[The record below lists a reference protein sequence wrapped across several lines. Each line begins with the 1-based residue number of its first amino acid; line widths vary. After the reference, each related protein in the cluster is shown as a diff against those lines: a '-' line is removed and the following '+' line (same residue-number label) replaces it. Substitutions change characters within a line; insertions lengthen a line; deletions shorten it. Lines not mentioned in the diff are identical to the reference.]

1 MQEASMNTR
10 TGFASCALL
19 VLLAVANAAP
29 AQQSRERR
37 QEHRTEPSQ
46 PEPTTT
52 TLSEQTFEQTD
63 GLYWVRHISNE
74 SGTETC
80 QIVMGNRPAKT
91 ALVIETNAG
100 DRTFVVVRNYSN
112 PRPAQFIRPE
122 ARLDLRLEVDGVAQS
137 YSLITDPPK
146 PDRPVSAETM
156 VPRAAL
162 RHLQSAV
169 NSHGGFVV
177 RVGGGEPIRFSVPRR
192 AADAFH
198 ECGRGI
204 LRGRVDRAMD
214 RLNRKPENAPSR

>member
-1 MQEASMNTR
+1 MNRR
-10 TGFASCALL
+10 TGFASCAVL
-19 VLLAVANAAP
+19 VLLAVANVAA

-37 QEHRTEPSQ
+37 QERRTEP
-46 PEPTTT
+46 TIT

-63 GLYWVRHISNE
+63 GLYWVRHISTE
-74 SGTETC
+74 SGSEAC
-80 QIVMGNRPAKT
+80 QIVMGNSPAKT
-91 ALVIETNAG
+91 AFVIETNAS

-112 PRPAQFIRPE
+112 PLPAQFTRPGV
-122 ARLDLRLEVDGVAQS
+122 RLNLRLEVDDMAQS
-137 YSLITDPPK
+137 YSVITGPPK
-146 PDRPVSAETM
+146 PEPDGPVSAETI

-169 NSHGGFVV
+169 NSHSGFMLK
-177 RVGGGEPIRFSVPRR
+177 VGDGEPIRFSVPRR

-204 LRGRVDRAMD
+204 LRGRIDRAMD